1 MEVSDAIL
9 SRRSIKKFRPDP
21 VPADVLDRALAAGLW
36 AQNHHLT
43 QPWRF
48 IVLGPQTH
56 RALAAANADVQLE
69 ALGSDGDAEAR
80 GKLRALAE
88 GKFMSKPRIVVVTY
102 HLNPDAQERRE
113 DFAATCCA
121 VQNIQLAAW
130 DIGLGMQWSSN
141 VMTRHPRTYALL
153 GIDPTAEEIV
163 GFLYFGFPAEVPQ
176 ARPRKGLDEVRRN
189 LP

>member
-9 SRRSIKKFRPDP
+9 SRRSIKKFRSDS

-48 IVLGPQTH
+48 TVLGPQTH
-56 RALAAANADVQLE
+56 RALAAANADVQL
-69 ALGSDGDAEAR
+69 ASLGVDADGAAR
-80 GKLRALAE
+80 DKLRASAE
-88 GKFMSKPRIVVVTY
+88 GKFLSKPRIVVVTY
-102 HLNPDAQERRE
+102 RLAADAEGRRE

-130 DIGLGMQWSSN
+130 DMGLGMQWSSN
-141 VMTRHPRTYALL
+141 NMTRHPRTYDLL
-153 GIDPTAEEIV
+153 GIDAAAEEIV
-163 GFLYFGFPAEVPQ
+163 GFLYFGFPAEVPE
-176 ARPRKGLDEVRRN
+176 ARPRKALDEVRRS